1 MRFDGSTVVVTGGGS
16 GIGAATAARFAAE
29 GAFVVVTNRT
39 VAKADQVAAEIRRAG
54 GQAVSRGLDVGYS
67 EQWSA
72 LRDELHGAGRH
83 VDVVVNNA
91 YALELLPAHEMSEA
105 SWARQIDVDLSAV
118 YHSVRAFMPDL
129 MAARGTIVNVAS
141 VHAVVSWKRH
151 PAYAAAKGGVLALTR
166 QLAVEYGPAVRVNA
180 VIPGPI
186 LTPTWDGVDD
196 DAMAAVAAGTALGRL
211 GTADECAAAIAFLAS
226 GDASYV
232 TGAQLVVDGGQTIRA
247 EGR

>member
-16 GIGAATAARFAAE
+16 GIGAATAVRFAAE

-39 VAKADQVAAEIRRAG
+39 AAKAERVTEEIRGSG
-54 GQAVSRGLDVGYS
+54 GQAVAHGLDVAVTA
-67 EQWSA
+67 QWSA
-72 LRDELHGAGRH
+72 LRDELHAAGRR
-83 VDVVVNNA
+83 VDVIVNNA
-91 YALELLPAHEMSEA
+91 YALETLPAHELSEA

-129 MAARGTIVNVAS
+129 IEARGTLINVGS
-141 VHAVVSWKRH
+141 VHGVVAWKRH

-186 LTPTWDGVDD
+186 LTPTWDDVTAE
-196 DAMAAVAAGTALGRL
+196 AMAAVADGTALGRL
-211 GTADECAAAIAFLAS
+211 GTAAECAGAIAFLAS
-226 GDASYV
+226 ADAAYI

>member
-1 MRFDGSTVVVTGGGS
+1 MRFDGTTVVVTGGGS

-29 GAFVVVTNRT
+29 GAYVVVTNRT
-39 VAKADQVAAEIRRAG
+39 AAKADRVAAEIRQAG
-54 GQAVSRGLDVGYS
+54 GDAVSYGLDVAETGH
-67 EQWSA
+67 WSA
-72 LRDELHGAGRH
+72 LRDELHGAGRA

-91 YALELLPAHEMSEA
+91 YALELLPAHELSET

-129 MAARGTIVNVAS
+129 MERRGSMVNVAS

-186 LTPTWDGVDD
+186 LTPTWDGAD
-196 DAMAAVAAGTALGRL
+196 DAMMAATAAGTALGRL
-211 GTADECAAAIAFLAS
+211 GTAEECAGAIAFLAS
-226 GDASYV
+226 ADAAYI